1 MAQPD
6 PVGVTDHPQS
16 DDMVMRRQL
25 RRLAGLANDIR
36 QGGDDRRLAQ
46 RTAIVAFAIR
56 VAAAALAYGMQ
67 IVLARW
73 IGNYSYGVFAF
84 VWTAIVVFG
93 GLAPLGFPITSQRF
107 PPAYAANGQT
117 QLLHG
122 FLLGTRLFAFCSGVV
137 FAAIGGLVL
146 FLLRDIVDPAYIWP
160 LAIGLLAIPI
170 FAMSEIQDG
179 LGRNW
184 NWIGISLGL
193 PYIARPLAVIG
204 ALALLVGLG
213 WAADGVTAVAA
224 LVIAIWVI
232 ALAQLVLL
240 QRAIKKHIGTDKRAY
255 DWPAWIRTALPILM
269 VEGFVLVL
277 TSADILILTLFASPE
292 EVGIYYAT
300 VKTLVLVSFVSF
312 AVVAASAHKFAAYH
326 AAGEHEQL
334 RGFVREAVNWTFW
347 PSLALTG
354 LMLLAGPHLLGLFGP
369 EFVAGYPL
377 MFILAVGL
385 LARATVGP
393 VERLLNMLDQQ
404 RACATVYGIT
414 FVVNIGLN
422 FALIPVFGPTGAAVA
437 TAAAMIIESIFLFL
451 VARGRLGINVF
462 VWQGRRA

>member
-1 MAQPD
+1 
-6 PVGVTDHPQS
+6 
-16 DDMVMRRQL
+16 MRRQL
-25 RRLAGLANDIR
+25 RRLAILANDIR

-56 VAAAALAYGMQ
+56 VVAAALAYGMQ
-67 IVLARW
+67 IILARW

-84 VWTAIVVFG
+84 VWTAIIVFG

-107 PPAYAANGQT
+107 PPAYAANNQT
-117 QLLHG
+117 GLLHG
-122 FLLGTRLFAFCSGVV
+122 FLFGSRMFAFCSGVI
-137 FAAIGGLVL
+137 FAAIGGLTL
-146 FLLRDIVDPAYIWP
+146 FLLRDTIYPAYVWP
-160 LAIGLLAIPI
+160 LAIGLAAIPI
-170 FAMSEIQDG
+170 FAVSEIQDG

-193 PYIARPLAVIG
+193 PYIARPLAIIA
-204 ALALLVGLG
+204 ALAALIGLG

-240 QRAIKKHIGTDKRAY
+240 QRAIRRHLDKGKREY

-292 EVGIYYAT
+292 EVGIYYAA

-312 AVVAASAHKFAAYH
+312 AVVAASAHKFSTYH
-326 AAGEHEQL
+326 AAGKHEEL
-334 RGFVREAVNWTFW
+334 RDFVRDAVNWTFW

-354 LMLLAGPHLLGLFGP
+354 LMLLAGPYLLGLFGP
-369 EFVAGYPL
+369 GFVAGYPL
-377 MFILAVGL
+377 MFILAIGL
-385 LARATVGP
+385 MARAMVGP

-404 RACATVYGIT
+404 TACAKVYGIA
-414 FVVNIGLN
+414 FFANVALN
-422 FALIPVFGPTGAAVA
+422 FALIPIFGPTGAAIA
-437 TAAAMIIESIFLFL
+437 TAVAMVLESILLFYA
-451 VARGRLGINVF
+451 ARRRLGIDVF
-462 VWQGRRA
+462 VWQRRRVGR